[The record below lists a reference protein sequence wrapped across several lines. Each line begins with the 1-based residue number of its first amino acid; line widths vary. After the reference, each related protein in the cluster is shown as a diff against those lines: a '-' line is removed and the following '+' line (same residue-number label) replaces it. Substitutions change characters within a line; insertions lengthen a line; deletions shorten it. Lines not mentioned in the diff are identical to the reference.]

1 MWFKKK
7 NIENKTP
14 ELGFNAA
21 AFSGLEKVSTPQE
34 PVTLA
39 KLRLEAGAD
48 DVGANR
54 GRVLYDEHK
63 TKVNNQWINPL
74 QSVNSGYGNAQ
85 FSIYNYQNVNYFEC
99 YALAQDPMMNKIF
112 NVLSETP
119 FANGGEVVSELS
131 EEELKTLDVA
141 NKKYNVHKLL
151 VDAVRSNYVTGG
163 CLIFMDFG
171 DENLEEP
178 LDLKN
183 KDMRTFKGFRHI
195 DPINVVAIDVNSSE
209 PAKADYMKPNKW
221 YVVGLGSVHHSR
233 FLKFE
238 ENVPELMMRPMTMYF
253 GMPLTLLIKQD
264 VANSNLA
271 SQGLANLLNRFR
283 YLYLKTEENNFIG
296 SGAVNLRQRLEA
308 MSMVQDNFGIYPLKS
323 TEDMT
328 QLTTSLAGMAE
339 NCEFFFQILA
349 AKTDITMSIL
359 LGKGAQGLSGTL
371 EGERKNFYDRIR
383 TIQESVKKNILTI
396 EGIIYGAE
404 TDGVYKE
411 FADYVFNPLEQ
422 ETEREKS
429 ENLRSYVEVTKSLV
443 ELGVSA
449 DKALEW
455 LKGFKDF
462 RLDKVEV
469 DLETPGLV
477 DYDGGESYPF
487 IETENSE
494 FKDSEHP
501 RDKGG
506 KFTSSSRE
514 AGQKKKEN
522 GETAEILGEE
532 FSGLKGQEAIDK
544 LMKEKRGYVP
554 DAFSRNDIGG
564 ISLIWGNDD
573 MGLSHII
580 KRRKDTKQPLG
591 KLLSS
596 VSEVIE
602 KGNLEK
608 AEKGR
613 FKITHK
619 GKIAIIEPK
628 LNGDELQFLFTAYYD

>member
-7 NIENKTP
+7 ESPKVQ
-14 ELGFNAA
+14 EVQAFNEA
-21 AFSGLEKVSTPQE
+21 AFSSLKENITPSE

-39 KLRLEAGAD
+39 KIRLENGASD
-48 DVGANR
+48 IGANR
-54 GRVLYDEHK
+54 GRELYEAHK
-63 TKVNNQWINPL
+63 TKVSNQWINPL
-74 QSVNSGYGNAQ
+74 QSINSGYGNAQ
-85 FSIYNYQNVNYFEC
+85 LSIYNYQNVNYFEC

-163 CLIFMDFG
+163 CLVFMDFG
-171 DENLEEP
+171 EDEKLEEP

-183 KDMRTFKGFRHI
+183 KDMKTFKGFRHI

-209 PAKADYMKPNKW
+209 PAKSDYMKPNKW

-283 YLYLKTEENNFIG
+283 YLYLKTEDQNFT
-296 SGAVNLRQRLEA
+296 GAGAMNFRKRLET
-308 MSMVQDNFGIYPLKS
+308 MSLVQDNFGIYPLKS

-462 RLDKVEV
+462 KLDKVEV
-469 DLETPGLV
+469 DLETPGLF
-477 DYDGGESYPF
+477 DYDEGGEETDPF
-487 IETENSE
+487 TETENSE
-494 FKDSEHP
+494 FQESEHP
-501 RDKGG
+501 RDKKGQFS
-506 KFTSSSRE
+506 KTVSIDFTKDNILPNLNQE
-514 AGQKKKEN
+514 QLDVLGVENKPVLLKKSVIDRTQSQHPEVSPEDYKEIIETALYNPDLVVPGNEKKPYYNFIARVGEDKNSVVLLEVSNEKEN
-522 GETAEILGEE
+522 FEIVHIHWARDKSRKSLER
-532 FSGLKGQEAIDK
+532 KGARI
-544 LMKEKRGYVP
+544 EKR
-554 DAFSRNDIGG
+554 
-564 ISLIWGNDD
+564 
-573 MGLSHII
+573 
-580 KRRKDTKQPLG
+580 
-591 KLLSS
+591 
-596 VSEVIE
+596 
-602 KGNLEK
+602 
-608 AEKGR
+608 
-613 FKITHK
+613 
-619 GKIAIIEPK
+619 
-628 LNGDELQFLFTAYYD
+628 